1 MKNIPVSL
9 RRRKLLPAIPVL
21 LYFINLQYVYRNIF
35 IKNKFLQ
42 SAVLFFS
49 KYILR
54 SRSEALLFIFCISSL
69 RNLSVSADD
78 SDTLLKK
85 QKREPFEKTKQ
96 LSKFLLA
103 MKHYK
108 EDLLKMVMTL
118 PLISSFLTGPKSR
131 LSFAPERMS
140 DIIKY
145 SPSFS
150 LMGYFTASV
159 S

>member
-9 RRRKLLPAIPVL
+9 HRRKLLPAIPVL

-35 IKNKFLQ
+35 IKNKFLRR
-42 SAVLFFS
+42 AVLFFS
-49 KYILR
+49 KYIFVKR
-54 SRSEALLFIFCISSL
+54 RTEEI
-69 RNLSVSADD
+69 
-78 SDTLLKK
+78 K
-85 QKREPFEKTKQ
+85 KREPFEKTKQ
-96 LSKFLLA
+96 LSGFLLPIV
-103 MKHYK
+103 HYK

-118 PLISSFLTGPKSR
+118 PLISAFLTGPKSR

-150 LMGYFTASV
+150 LIGYFTASV

>member
-9 RRRKLLPAIPVL
+9 HRRKLLPAIPVL

-35 IKNKFLQ
+35 IKNKFFRR
-42 SAVLFFS
+42 AVLFFS
-49 KYILR
+49 KYIFAKR
-54 SRSEALLFIFCISSL
+54 RTEEI
-69 RNLSVSADD
+69 
-78 SDTLLKK
+78 K
-85 QKREPFEKTKQ
+85 KREPFEKTKQ
-96 LSKFLLA
+96 LSEFILA
-103 MKHYK
+103 MEHYK